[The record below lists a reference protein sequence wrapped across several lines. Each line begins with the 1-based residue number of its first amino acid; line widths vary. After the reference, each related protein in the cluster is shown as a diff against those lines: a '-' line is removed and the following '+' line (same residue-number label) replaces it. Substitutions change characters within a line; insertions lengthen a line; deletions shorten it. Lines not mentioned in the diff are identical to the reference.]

1 MVSDRLMKLPSDFSQ
16 RLIPFKDNHFT
27 DPELKMCCNGF

>member
-16 RLIPFKDNHFT
+16 RLIHSKNNQFT